1 MTNGKNKKK
10 QQKEVKT
17 IFEVSKKSCLEF
29 FFMKKIEET
38 KFFECDL
45 CWKKVDWVKTCVGC
59 GHTVCIDCLLVEKFM
74 CPVCGGDFHQL
85 IQNR

>member
-1 MTNGKNKKK
+1 MERTKRRIRKKLK
-10 QQKEVKT
+10 RYLC
-17 IFEVSKKSCLEF
+17 VSKKSWLEF
-29 FFMKKIEET
+29 FFMKKIEGT

-59 GHTVCIDCLLVEKFM
+59 GHKVCIDCFLAEKFM
-74 CPVCGGDFHQL
+74 CPVCGGNFHQL